1 MARQTINTII
11 VLRNDQTTNWEASS
25 HVMLKGEV
33 GIGYLENGNVI
44 AKLGNG
50 VDTWN
55 DLPQIEGV
63 FEDDVTLTYNFGKHT
78 IDSKVGYKNLGIY

>member
-1 MARQTINTII
+1 MAQTINTII
-11 VLRNDQTTNWEASS
+11 VLRNDQTTNWESSS

-50 VDTWN
+50 VDTWK

-63 FEDDVTLTYNFGKHT
+63 F
-78 IDSKVGYKNLGIY
+78 